1 MLSCLHVS
9 VLLLYVVD
17 IIVDI
22 DVVAVFVVVVYV
34 GAVGVCVVY
43 VFTCCVVDMC
53 TLIAV

>member
-1 MLSCLHVS
+1 